1 MGGLMLFYKCNG
13 AHRNLHRR
21 RHSFPTRRSSD
32 HNPDG
37 YCINSSLASWGTKKE
52 YEEQNSLLAM
62 MTKYTDQGYGIVI
75 GEYGVLIT
83 EGTVK
88 ENTAQYIEN
97 FLNNCDLYGYVPM
110 LWDCNNMFDRNEG
123 KIIDDDVDSK
133 KRRSVERWLIFL
145 AML

>member
-1 MGGLMLFYKCNG
+1 
-13 AHRNLHRR
+13 
-21 RHSFPTRRSSD
+21 
-32 HNPDG
+32 
-37 YCINSSLASWGTKKE
+37 
-52 YEEQNSLLAM
+52 

-97 FLNNCDLYGYVPM
+97 FLNNCDRYGYVPM

-123 KIIDDDVDSK
+123 KIIDDDVA
-133 KRRSVERWLIFL
+133 RIYFEIGR
-145 AML
+145 AQG